1 MSDSTGEY
9 VVEEVEEEDDGKPV
23 ILRRLIFL
31 SNPNVI
37 QSEARMKNGNRPR
50 IVSASD
56 STNLFIIFFFKLGKV
71 DLNYLACQ
79 HHLVMVEELRQNLDL
94 KNPGLKSILVLGL
107 GGGALCTYLN
117 QAYPQFI
124 VDGVEID
131 PTMLDL
137 ARKYFGFKPSENLRP
152 HIADG
157 LSFVGDAAASGKRNL
172 HKCTA

>member
-37 QSEARMKNGNRPR
+37 QSEARMKKGSRLR
-50 IVSASD
+50 IVSQCNSIH
-56 STNLFIIFFFKLGKV
+56 LLIIISQLGKV
-71 DLNYLACQ
+71 DLKYLACQ
-79 HHLVMVEELRQNLDL
+79 HHLVMVEELRQNLDTQ
-94 KNPGLKSILVLGL
+94 NPGLKSILVLGL
-107 GGGALCTYLN
+107 GGGALCSYLH
-117 QAYPQFI
+117 QVYPQFK

-131 PTMLDL
+131 PTMVDL
-137 ARKYFGFKPSENLRP
+137 ARKYFGFKPNENLRP

-157 LSFVGDAAASGKRNL
+157 LSFVRDVAASGN
-172 HKCTA
+172 